1 MKDLTMK
8 IYLLSSKIILIMLLF
23 ASVINA
29 QIILNSDRK
38 PVIGDSFTT
47 IDMDTLGVTEGSS
60 GTNVTWDFSN
70 VTPTGEQ
77 ITANYISPSAAPND
91 SLFPGSD
98 VAVSYDG
105 LSYTFYDTDGSTVYS
120 LGSSYE
126 DFSIVYS
133 NTEKVAEYPFTFNS
147 NLLDNFQAEYEMGED
162 LVNRNIGLIQLTG
175 DAYGTITLPDGSSY
189 AALRVK
195 IFRQTADTMLVAGF
209 PFSVTVVKSTTYEW
223 YTNEKKYPVF
233 GVSYIELNVNGSV
246 TNHKVVEYNTQNPTD
261 VNEDP
266 QQVVNRFELNQNYPN
281 PFNPTTKISWQ
292 SSVGSHQTLKVYDI
306 IGNEVATLV
315 DEDRPAGSYEVN
327 FDASNLSSGVY
338 IYKLQAGSNII
349 TKKMTLIK

>member
-1 MKDLTMK
+1 MKT
-8 IYLLSSKIILIMLLF
+8 YLLPLKLLLIVLLF
-23 ASVINA
+23 ASAVNA

-47 IDMDTLGVTEGSS
+47 MDMDTLGVTEGSA
-60 GTNVTWDFSN
+60 GINVTWNFSN
-70 VTPTGEQ
+70 LTSTGEQ

-105 LSYTFYDTDGSTVYS
+105 LSYTFYDTDGSTVHS

-133 NTEKVAEYPFTFNS
+133 NTEKVSEYPFTFNS
-147 NLLDNFQAEYEMGED
+147 NLLDNFQAEYEMGEG
-162 LVNRNIGLIQLTG
+162 LVNRNIGIIQFTG
-175 DAYGTITLPDGSSY
+175 DAYGTIILPDGSSY

-195 IFRQTADTMLVAGF
+195 IFRQTVDTMFVAGI
-209 PFSVTVVKSTTYEW
+209 PLSVTEVKSTTYEW
-223 YTNEKKYPVF
+223 YTNERKYPVF
-233 GVSYIELNVNGSV
+233 GISYIEINVNGSV
-246 TNHKVVEYNTQNPTD
+246 TNHKVVEYNIQNATD
-261 VNEDP
+261 VKEDP
-266 QQVVNRFELNQNYPN
+266 QQVVSEFELNQNYPN
-281 PFNPTTKISWQ
+281 PFNPGTSIKYAISSMQ
-292 SSVGSHQTLKVYDI
+292 FVTLKVYDI

-315 DEDRPAGSYEVN
+315 DEYKPAGSYEVD
-327 FDASNLSSGVY
+327 FDASKLSSGVY
-338 IYKLQAGSNII
+338 LYRLQSGGNII